1 MIIISFVGRN
11 DRVPLTSQELQFI
24 VGVTQKLLG
33 EKLPKKLPLT
43 LNCKIVN
50 KKQILVINKDWRHK
64 KQLSPIIAFPDYCL
78 RLKNEPIEEEIH
90 LGDMF
95 ICPEV
100 LVQKT
105 RENFVVFN
113 NQNFRQQFIHSF
125 IHSLLHLYGYT
136 HDEDKNAKLMEKKE
150 QQVRSIVIKK
160 LIKK

>member
-100 LVQKT
+100 LVQKLEKILSFLT
-105 RENFVVFN
+105 TKISVN
-113 NQNFRQQFIHSF
+113 NLSILLFIVCSIYTVILMTKIRTQN
-125 IHSLLHLYGYT
+125 
-136 HDEDKNAKLMEKKE
+136 
-150 QQVRSIVIKK
+150 
-160 LIKK
+160 